1 MTTCETFEN
10 YIHHFIHS
18 NGDNDYGNSNIHIY
32 NLPVNFNLE
41 VDVNTKSGSKGV
53 IPVCMFKRIFSYMNS
68 DSAYRTINGNS
79 VHTESLTER
88 FIKPLELTTLR
99 GNCEVPTPQR
109 VIYNMM
115 LQQEVLHRIYCKKLD
130 EAYYAGNGV
139 LATESGIP
147 IAVLCYDYEV
157 ERYPIIKGIR
167 LCMSDTNTNM
177 TEYILKHS
185 YDLFKVKVLPNSYYI
200 RGGFFLNVGIDS
212 SVHAL
217 DSIHLRKY
225 GFPESNYHKESLRID
240 SMMNKLSL
248 KFNQWVEVLDKSVHD
263 FLD

>member
-10 YIHHFIHS
+10 YIHHFVHS
-18 NGDNDYGNSNIHIY
+18 NGENDYGSGNLHIY

-41 VDVNTKSGSKGV
+41 VDVSTKSGSKGV
-53 IPVCMFKRIFSYMNS
+53 IPACMFKRIFNYMNS
-68 DSAYRTINGNS
+68 DNAYRTINGNR

-99 GNCEVPTPQR
+99 GNREVPTPQK

-115 LQQEVLHRIYCKKLD
+115 LQQEALHRVYCKKLD

-147 IAVLCYDYEV
+147 IAVLCYDYEI

-167 LCMSDTNTNM
+167 LCIGDTNTNM

-185 YDLFKVKVLPNSYYI
+185 YDLFKVKVLPNSSYI
-200 RGGFFLNVGIDS
+200 RRGVFLNVGIDS

-225 GFPESNYHKESLRID
+225 EFPVSNYHKESLRID
-240 SMMNKLSL
+240 SMMNRLNL